1 MYKWLLILFLVASS
15 NVCAEIGEI
24 SELRGNG
31 EILRQSE
38 GDKLLATLALD
49 IFSYDDIRTGNG
61 RIAVKFVDE
70 SIIRLTEHSKII
82 IDEYIYDPDPSKSKL
97 ALRMASGT
105 ARFITGALG
114 KIDKQNIK
122 IRTPSATVAV
132 RGTDFTT
139 TVDELGRSLVILLPN
154 PDGSSSG
161 EITVETMAGLEVLN
175 KPYQATMV
183 SMSESPPTKPVTLVN
198 MTLSFIDN
206 LLIVSPPD
214 EVQQAVDEQS
224 QSSTNVLDIDLLEE
238 NDLDDN
244 DLDKDEL
251 EEEITRLD
259 IDFLAV
265 DFLQDLLE
273 MMETTA
279 AGRKDKGSEGE
290 IDGVKLEGILPGFD
304 QDAQVYSFV
313 DGEILSL
320 VRQVENTVDLELDK
334 SGGYNIQI
342 LSAGKLINITVNGG
356 GENEII
362 INQSD

>member
-1 MYKWLLILFLVASS
+1 
-15 NVCAEIGEI
+15 
-24 SELRGNG
+24 
-31 EILRQSE
+31 
-38 GDKLLATLALD
+38 
-49 IFSYDDIRTGNG
+49 
-61 RIAVKFVDE
+61 
-70 SIIRLTEHSKII
+70 
-82 IDEYIYDPDPSKSKL
+82 
-97 ALRMASGT
+97 
-105 ARFITGALG
+105 
-114 KIDKQNIK
+114 
-122 IRTPSATVAV
+122 
-132 RGTDFTT
+132 
-139 TVDELGRSLVILLPN
+139 
-154 PDGSSSG
+154 
-161 EITVETMAGLEVLN
+161 MAGLEVLN

-198 MTLSFIDN
+198 MTLNFIDN
-206 LLIVSPPD
+206 LLIVNPPD

-224 QSSTNVLDIDLLEE
+224 QSSTNVLDVDLLEE

-342 LSAGKLINITVNGG
+342 LSAGKLITITVNGG

>member
-1 MYKWLLILFLVASS
+1 MYKWLLILFLVTS
-15 NVCAEIGEI
+15 NVGAEIGEI

-38 GDKLLATLALD
+38 GDKLLAKLALD

-70 SIIRLTEHSKII
+70 SVIRLTEHSKII

-97 ALRMASGT
+97 VLNMASGT

-198 MTLSFIDN
+198 MTLNFIDN
-206 LLIVSPPD
+206 LLIINPPD

-224 QSSTNVLDIDLLEE
+224 QSSTNVLDVDLLEE

-279 AGRKDKGSEGE
+279 AGGKDKGSEGE

-356 GENEII
+356 GENEIV

>member
-1 MYKWLLILFLVASS
+1 MYKWLLVLFLVTS

-31 EILRQSE
+31 EVLRQSG
-38 GDKLLATLALD
+38 GDKLLAKLALD

-61 RIAVKFVDE
+61 RIAIQFVDE

-82 IDEYIYDPDPSKSKL
+82 VDEYIYDPDPSKSKL
-97 ALRMASGT
+97 ALNMASGT

-161 EITVETMAGLEVLN
+161 EITVETMAGIEVLN

-198 MTLSFIDN
+198 MTLNFIDN

-214 EVQQAVDEQS
+214 EVQQAVEEQS

-279 AGRKDKGSEGE
+279 AGRKEKDSEGE
-290 IDGVKLEGILPGFD
+290 IDGVKLEGIIPNFD

-334 SGGYNIQI
+334 SGAYNIQI